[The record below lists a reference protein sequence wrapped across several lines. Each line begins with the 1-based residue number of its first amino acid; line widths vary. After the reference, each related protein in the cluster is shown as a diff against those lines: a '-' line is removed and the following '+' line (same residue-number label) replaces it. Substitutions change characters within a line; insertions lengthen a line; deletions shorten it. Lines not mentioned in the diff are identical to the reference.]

1 MNFQGLTL
9 DEAKR
14 RLEIYG
20 LNQIEEEKKVSPF
33 KILISQFFNF
43 LVLILIVAGIVSYF
57 LGEKIEAIAIL
68 TIVFAAGLLGFFQE
82 YQAERS
88 LQALKKLITPRAK
101 VVREGKLMEIPVFEI
116 VPGDIVYMEAGDR
129 VPADGKLLEAIDLYV
144 DEAVLTG
151 ESFPVEKRPQAEFED
166 EEKRGYLF
174 MGTFV
179 VRGKGYF
186 EVLATGKNT
195 EFGKIASMLKEVE
208 EKKTPLQKKIDRASK
223 KLGIFILLLSGFIAF
238 LGILKGYH
246 VYEMFIWGVAL
257 AVAMIPEALPA
268 VSTITLALGVK
279 RMAEKKSLIRKLPA
293 VETLGS
299 VTFICTDKTGTLTKN
314 EMTVKSLFVSEKIF
328 EVTGAG
334 YDPKGEILFQGKP
347 FKPDKASE
355 LLFKASL
362 LCNNAEL
369 YFDEKE
375 RRFKV
380 KGDPTEGALIA
391 LAYKAGFSQ
400 EFRIKH
406 PPLREIPF
414 SSERMRMSTL
424 HILESKIYVFTKG
437 ALEVLL
443 ERSAFIMIGNELKP
457 LTEDKKEEILKLAKG
472 LSEKALR
479 LLAFAYKEVL
489 SIDLPESELEE
500 GLIFLGFVGMMDPPR
515 EEVKEAIRIAKEA
528 GIKPVMITGD
538 NRETALAVGEEIE
551 LYQSGLVLTGKE
563 LRNLSEEEFERM
575 VLNVEIYA
583 RAMPE
588 DKLRIVRALQKRG
601 QIVAMTG
608 DGVNDAPALKQAD
621 IGIAMGVTGTE
632 VAKEASAMIL
642 LEENFATI
650 IRAVEEGRTILANI
664 RKFLTYLMTGNTATV
679 LALTVALLFGLPL
692 PLTAVQILFINLL
705 MDGFPALALGVE
717 PAEPGIMKSPPRDP
731 KEGLLPKENLLF
743 VFFMGLLISALSVSL
758 YYYTL
763 KVENPQKASTL
774 FFAGIITFR
783 LINALNCKSIEY
795 SLFKLGL
802 FSNPWLILALS
813 SSFVLMLV
821 AIYTPL
827 NTFLHTHPL
836 SLKDWILIFLS
847 GLLIFVVDELHKW
860 IKRKKRS

>member
-1 MNFQGLTL
+1 MNFKGLTL

-20 LNQIEEEKKVSPF
+20 PNELEEEKKISPL
-33 KILISQFFNF
+33 KILISQFLNF

-68 TIVFAAGLLGFFQE
+68 AIVLAAGLLGFFQE

-88 LQALKKLITPRAK
+88 LKALKKLITPTAK
-101 VVREGKLMEIPVFEI
+101 VIREGRLMEVPVSEI
-116 VPGDIVYMEAGDR
+116 VPGDIVFVEAGDR

-151 ESFPVEKRPQAEFED
+151 ESFPVEKKPWSDSED
-166 EEKRGYLF
+166 EEKIGYLF

-195 EFGKIASMLKEVE
+195 EFGKIASMLKEVG
-208 EKKTPLQKKIDRASK
+208 EKKTPLQEKIDRASK
-223 KLGIFILLLSGFIAF
+223 KLGILILLLSAIIAL
-238 LGILKGYH
+238 LGIMKGYP

-268 VSTITLALGVK
+268 VSTVTLALGVK
-279 RMAEKKSLIRKLPA
+279 RMAEKKALIRKLA
-293 VETLGS
+293 SVETLGS
-299 VTFICTDKTGTLTKN
+299 VTYICTDKTGTLTKN
-314 EMTVKSLFVSEKIF
+314 EMTVKSLFVSEKIL
-328 EVTGAG
+328 EVTGVG
-334 YDPKGEILFQGKP
+334 YEPKGEILFQGKP
-347 FKPDKASE
+347 FKFDKALE
-355 LLFKASL
+355 LLLKASL

-375 RRFKV
+375 GRYKV

-391 LAYKAGFSQ
+391 LAYKAGFS
-400 EFRIKH
+400 EELRAKN
-406 PPLREIPF
+406 PPLKEIPF
-414 SSERMRMSTL
+414 SSERMRMTTL
-424 HILESKIYVFTKG
+424 HRIGDKTYVFTKG

-443 ERSAFIMIGNELKP
+443 EKSSFIMIGEEIKP
-457 LTEDKKEEILKLAKG
+457 LTEDKRKEIFEIAKG
-472 LSEKALR
+472 FSERALR
-479 LLAFAYKEVL
+479 VIAFAYKEVSSLDL
-489 SIDLPESELEE
+489 SDSELEE
-500 GLIFLGFVGMMDPPR
+500 ELIFLGFAGMMDPPR
-515 EEVKEAIRIAKEA
+515 EEVKEAVRVAREA
-528 GIKPVMITGD
+528 GIKAVMITGD
-538 NRETALAVGEEIE
+538 NRETALAVGKEIG
-551 LYQSGLVLTGKE
+551 LYQGGLVLTGKE
-563 LRNLSEEEFERM
+563 LRTLSEEEFEKR

-588 DKLRIVRALQKRG
+588 DKLKIVKALQKRG

-621 IGIAMGVTGTE
+621 IGIAMGITGTE

-650 IRAVEEGRTILANI
+650 VRAVEEGRTILANI

-717 PAEPGIMKSPPRDP
+717 PAEPGIMKRPPRDP

-743 VFFMGLLISALSVSL
+743 ILFMGLFISALSFSL

-763 KVENPQKASTL
+763 KVENPQKAGTI

-783 LINALNCKSIEY
+783 LINALNCKSIEH

-813 SSFVLMLV
+813 SSFVLMLI

-836 SLKDWILIFLS
+836 SFKEWMLIFLS
-847 GLLIFVVDELHKW
+847 GLLILVVDELHKW